1 MVGLAWAGAA
11 PSGSSVDGPIA
22 IIGGSA
28 LAPVAFEPA
37 SGGRL
42 VWQAA
47 ALAEEKLLQ
56 SDPLAGSGS
65 RDGAS
70 APWLS
75 RIEIAADGK
84 VRFEGRGRPGSRV
97 TLNRHGRPAGS
108 ARVSAR
114 GDWQLTLD
122 ESIGAGEHSFAT
134 AGEMPGNGG
143 QVYGSDVRIAIPSDF
158 ISSSSRSEGHGRVTS
173 SPPAAE
179 PMESEHAES
188 TRRRA
193 EDLARDASRRFSEL
207 QNERSAQAEQ
217 SKPPA
222 SPPRATSPPTAGS
235 GSPLEQSA
243 QGGPAF
249 WLQDWLARA
258 NREFQGEIV
267 RRLQVP
273 GPGDA
278 SGGVSV
284 GAASNEANK
293 VKTERERAEAA
304 RIEAERVAAARRRAE
319 EERKAAATADAR
331 DAEAARQ
338 AEAQRKAAAEAQAKA
353 EPARQAELN
362 RQAEQVRQQAE
373 QAQRAKADAE
383 AAARQQAQ
391 AKAEAEA
398 AARRRAQ
405 AEAAQHQQAEVEA
418 AAKLKAER
426 EATARKV
433 AEAAA
438 AARQKEAQ
446 EAAAR
451 QKAAADEAQRI
462 KVEAEKEAGAALRTA
477 QDRLAREQRE
487 RALLEMEIAER
498 RRRAAVAAERK
509 ANEERQRA
517 SRKAERGDELEAMTK
532 EAGKVVP
539 VPPVAPAVTPP
550 EPAPRRD
557 VIAKSPRLRGGDG
570 GTDDEQLSG
579 TRITIRKTTAP
590 PGTRSKDIPS
600 RDAVGENAPASRRPA
615 VAGVRMRWAAPACDD
630 AGRTVE
636 PPATYVVARGDSLWR
651 IASRHY
657 RRGHLWRYIYRAN
670 QGKIADPDLIYP
682 CQRFH
687 LPLVRSRR

>member
-1 MVGLAWAGAA
+1 MISGLRVSAGMAMVGLAWAGAA
-11 PSGSSVDGPIA
+11 PSGSSVDGPISV
-22 IIGGSA
+22 IGGSA
-28 LAPVAFEPA
+28 LAAVAFEPA

-47 ALAEEKLLQ
+47 ALAEEKLPQ
-56 SDPLAGSGS
+56 SDPLSGVGSG
-65 RDGAS
+65 DAAS

-108 ARVSAR
+108 AMVSAR

-122 ESIGAGEHSFAT
+122 ETIGAGEHSFAT

-143 QVYGSDVRIAIPSDF
+143 QVFGSDVRIAIPSDF
-158 ISSSSRSEGHGRVTS
+158 VSSSPRGEAHGSVNS
-173 SPPAAE
+173 SPPAAG
-179 PMESEHAES
+179 PMESEHAEA

-193 EDLARDASRRFSEL
+193 EDLAREASRRFSEL
-207 QNERSAQAEQ
+207 QNERTAQAGH

-222 SPPRATSPPTAGS
+222 SRPPAAQQPPAGP
-235 GSPLEQSA
+235 GSPSGRGE
-243 QGGPAF
+243 QGGPSF

-273 GPGDA
+273 GPDDVR
-278 SGGVSV
+278 GGVSV
-284 GAASNEANK
+284 DVASDEASK
-293 VKTERERAEAA
+293 AKRERERAEAA
-304 RIEAERVAAARRRAE
+304 KIEAERVAAARRRAE
-319 EERKAAATADAR
+319 DEKKAAAAADAR

-338 AEAQRKAAAEAQAKA
+338 AEAQRKAAAEARAK
-353 EPARQAELN
+353 E
-362 RQAEQVRQQAE
+362 E
-373 QAQRAKADAE
+373 QAARANADAE
-383 AAARQQAQ
+383 ATARPQAQ
-391 AKAEAEA
+391 TRAQAEAEAEA
-398 AARRRAQ
+398 AARQRAQ

-426 EATARKV
+426 EAAARKV

-462 KVEAEKEAGAALRTA
+462 KIEAEKEAGAALRTA

-517 SRKAERGDELEAMTK
+517 SRKAERGDELKAMTK

-539 VPPVAPAVTPP
+539 GPPVAPAVIP
-550 EPAPRRD
+550 PAPTPRRE

-579 TRITIRKTTAP
+579 TRITIRKMTAP
-590 PGTRSKDIPS
+590 PGARPKDVPS
-600 RDAVGENAPASRRPA
+600 RDAAGENAHASRRTA
-615 VAGVRMRWAAPACDD
+615 VAGVRMRWAVPACEN
-630 AGRTVE
+630 AGRTIE

-651 IASRHY
+651 IAARHY

-670 QGKIADPDLIYP
+670 KGKIADPDLIYP

-687 LPLVRSRR
+687 LPLVRARR